1 MKMYNVF
8 DNFLTS
14 FTTKTITIHTY
25 NKNIYAPN
33 FLMVAIGVCINT
45 KNILYSTKCKHYILQ
60 NHFLELLLE
69 LYPHLRLSFTLY
81 FYTKIPGY
89 GMTTMCTPFIVLLKR
104 LSKIAVNKHI
114 LVHISHV
121 K

>member
-33 FLMVAIGVCINT
+33 FLMIAAVGIFTYQN
-45 KNILYSTKCKHYILQ
+45 YFQQYKCKHYILQ

-69 LYPHLRLSFTLY
+69 LYAHLRLSFTLY
-81 FYTKIPGY
+81 FYAKIPGY
-89 GMTTMCTPFIVLLKR
+89 GMTPFILLKR
-104 LSKIAVNKHI
+104 LSKIAANKHI
-114 LVHISHV
+114 VHISHV